1 MNSRRKGFTLIELLV
16 VTGIIALL
24 IGIIVPSLASGRQAA
39 KRVVCASNLRSICLA
54 LVFYADSND
63 DWLPPGVQTLDDSRD
78 RLDLSANTLYYR
90 ELDYDLPAI
99 LGPYVGEDALN
110 CPGPRLGRYEG
121 VDAFTDAAYS
131 NYLFLWRAANSYP
144 VKGYKKLGM
153 APPEAEA
160 VVDMTWTM
168 YADGGWLSGFNHIR
182 HGFDAP
188 KTAYVAASPDDAVAT
203 QYVASSQYWAPTLRP
218 VHGMNAGYFD
228 GSVQWAKRERL
239 AWRGRGRLNN
249 ADLANSQVWLP
260 TSLR

>member
-1 MNSRRKGFTLIELLV
+1 MSSRRKGFTLIELLV

-63 DWLPPGVQTLDDSRD
+63 DWLPPGVQTLDEWHD
-78 RLDLSANTLYYR
+78 RVDLSANTLYYR

-110 CPGPRLGRYEG
+110 CPGPRLGTYQEPDEATEA
-121 VDAFTDAAYS
+121 VHS

-153 APPEAEA
+153 APPWAEA

-168 YADGGWLSGFNHIR
+168 YKGGEALAGFNHIR
-182 HGFDAP
+182 HGYEVP
-188 KTAYVAASPDDAVAT
+188 RRAYVAAYQDDVVAT
-203 QYVASSQYWAPTLRP
+203 QYIGWSLRP
-218 VHGMNAGYFD
+218 ADGMNVGYFD
-228 GSVQWAKRERL
+228 GSVQWVKREPG
-239 AWRGRGRLNN
+239 AWRAGGRLNN
-249 ADLANSQVWLP
+249 ADLANSKVWLP
-260 TSLR
+260 DSLR